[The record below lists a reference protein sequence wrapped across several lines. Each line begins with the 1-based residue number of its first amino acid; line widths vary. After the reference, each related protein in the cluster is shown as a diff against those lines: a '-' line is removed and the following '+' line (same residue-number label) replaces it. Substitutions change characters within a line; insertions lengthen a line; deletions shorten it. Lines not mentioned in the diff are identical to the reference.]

1 MRGTKRMAGGEGASD
16 SPSLPVAQDARPLF
30 SDGDKGDAT
39 KVDVTREPIE
49 PMSDGGQTSVN

>member
-1 MRGTKRMAGGEGASD
+1 MAGGEGASD

-39 KVDVTREPIE
+39 KVDVTRETVE
-49 PMSDGGQTSVN
+49 PQPDGGATMRSVSA